1 MIQTVE
7 NEKIEEQE
15 VYMEKVRKL
24 KQGSKYFI
32 NTMGCKL
39 NENDSEKMAGMLE
52 KMGYVETSN
61 VNEAN
66 LVLFNTC
73 CIRENAEEKVF
84 GKLGELKNIKAKN
97 DMIIC
102 FGGCMSQEKHV
113 IDKIKS
119 SYSQVD
125 IIFGTHNFYKFPEM
139 LYRKLTESKKMID
152 VWDVDGEV
160 IEGLPIKRM
169 DTKSALVTIMN
180 GCNNFCSYCIVP
192 YTRGRE
198 RSRNPKDILTEIELL
213 AKEGFKEI
221 MLLGQNVNSYN
232 GGENYTF
239 ANLLRDI
246 DKIEG
251 IDIVRFMSP
260 HPKDFKDD
268 VIDAIRDS
276 KSVCKVIHL
285 PLQSGSSNVLNLMNR
300 RYTKE
305 SYLEL
310 VEKIRSK
317 IPNVTFTTDI
327 IVGFPGETEEDFL
340 DTLDVVRKVRFEQI
354 FMFIYSVRKG
364 TKAETMPNHV
374 PEDIKSER
382 FNRLKTLADK
392 ITEEENEKYVG
403 TIQKVLVEG
412 VSKTNNDVLTGRTKS
427 SKVVNFVGDKNLIGK
442 EVDIRIVSQHIWYL
456 KGEII

>member
-1 MIQTVE
+1 
-7 NEKIEEQE
+7 
-15 VYMEKVRKL
+15 
-24 KQGSKYFI
+24 
-32 NTMGCKL
+32 
-39 NENDSEKMAGMLE
+39 
-52 KMGYVETSN
+52 
-61 VNEAN
+61 
-66 LVLFNTC
+66 
-73 CIRENAEEKVF
+73 
-84 GKLGELKNIKAKN
+84 
-97 DMIIC
+97 
-102 FGGCMSQEKHV
+102 
-113 IDKIKS
+113 
-119 SYSQVD
+119 
-125 IIFGTHNFYKFPEM
+125 
-139 LYRKLTESKKMID
+139 
-152 VWDVDGEV
+152 
-160 IEGLPIKRM
+160 
-169 DTKSALVTIMN
+169 
-180 GCNNFCSYCIVP
+180 
-192 YTRGRE
+192 
-198 RSRNPKDILTEIELL
+198 
-213 AKEGFKEI
+213 

-246 DKIEG
+246 DNVED

-268 VIDAIRDS
+268 VIDAIRDC

-285 PLQSGSSNVLNLMNR
+285 PLQSGSTNVLNLMNR
-300 RYTKE
+300 RYSKE

-310 VEKIRSK
+310 VEKIRNK
-317 IPNVTFTTDI
+317 IPDATFTTDI

-340 DTLDVVRKVRFEQI
+340 DTLDVVNKVRFEQV

-374 PEDIKSER
+374 PDDVKSER

-412 VSKTNNDVLTGRTKS
+412 VSKNNEEFLTGRTKS
-427 SKVVNFVGDKNLIGK
+427 SKVVNFAGDENLIGK

>member
-7 NEKIEEQE
+7 NEKVEEQE
-15 VYMEKVRKL
+15 IYMEKVRKL

-102 FGGCMSQEKHV
+102 FGGCMSQEKHI

-139 LYRKLTESKKMID
+139 LYRKLTESKKIID
-152 VWDVDGEV
+152 VWDIDGEV

-198 RSRNPKDILTEIELL
+198 RSRNPKDILREIELL

-340 DTLDVVRKVRFEQI
+340 DTLDVVRRVRFEQI

-382 FNRLKTLADK
+382 FNRLKALADK

-412 VSKTNNDVLTGRTKS
+412 VSKTNRDVLTGRTKS